1 MKRMLLLTVA
11 CLTATLS
18 YANDEMDKFISD
30 LMSKMTLEQKIG
42 QLNLLPM
49 KGDVVTG
56 PDVSADIA
64 QLLKDDQLGA
74 VMNLNDP
81 DKVYTLQKFAV
92 EESGTHIPLLIG
104 FDVVH
109 GYKTIFPVPVGLSC
123 SWDPALAEKT
133 ARISAMEA
141 TSCGCAWTYAPMVD
155 IAHDARWGRIAE
167 GSGEDPYLGSAFARA
182 YVKGFQGDLS
192 GKGDQMLSCVKHYA
206 LYGASDGGLDYT
218 AVDMSRSRMFN
229 YYMAPYQAAVEEGVA
244 SVMTCFNEVEGVP
257 GAANEFLLQDILRGK
272 WGFDGFVVS
281 DYDGVKELCKH
292 GLGTPEEVT
301 VRSFNAGNDM
311 DMCSLYFVEYIA
323 GAVKEGK
330 IKEQTVNDACRRILE
345 AKYKLGLF
353 EDPYRFCRTQE
364 SRQIL
369 DSKEFHTAA
378 REIATESIVLLK
390 NDNQI
395 LPLKRSTRIALV
407 GPYGKETK
415 NIIGTWYALGSSGR
429 HVSFYEGLLHNGAI
443 VEWAQ
448 GSNICFDPALQ
459 ELWSNRLPIPQDSR
473 SSDEMIKEALEVAGR
488 SDVIIAAVGEPAQ
501 LSGEGACRVDL
512 TIPDAQKELLRA
524 LKSTGKKIVLVVFSG
539 RPLELSWEAE
549 NMDAILYAW
558 HPGSEAGNALSD
570 LIYGNVN
577 PSGHLTASFMR
588 SSGQYP
594 YYYNHTPSARQF
606 NGKRAKFSS
615 SYMDCDPTP
624 LYPFGYG
631 LSYTTFEFSEPKV
644 KVLADAIEVKFDVKN
659 TGSIGGKTVAQMYV
673 RDLSASQAR
682 PVCELKGFEKAY
694 IEPGKKKTFTFSL
707 TRDDLSFYN
716 NNLDFIFEPG
726 EFKIMCGPD
735 CEHTKSVTVN
745 FGEKQ

>member
-1 MKRMLLLTVA
+1 MKKLLSLVLFSVVLTSAAPVG
-11 CLTATLS
+11 
-18 YANDEMDKFISD
+18 EMDRFID
-30 LMSKMTLEQKIG
+30 NLMSEMTLEQKIG

-56 PDVSADIA
+56 PEVSADIA
-64 QLLKDDQLGA
+64 QLLREDKLGA

-81 DKVYTLQKFAV
+81 EKVRTLQKFAV
-92 EESGTHIPLLIG
+92 ESSEAHIPLLIG

-123 SWDPALAEKT
+123 SWDPALAEKA
-133 ARISAMEA
+133 ARISAQEA
-141 TSCGCAWTYAPMVD
+141 TSCGCNWTYAPMVD

-182 YVKGFQGDLS
+182 YVRGFQGYLS

-229 YYMAPYQAAVEEGVA
+229 YYMAPYQAAVDEGAA
-244 SVMTCFNEVEGVP
+244 SVMTSFNEIDGVP
-257 GAANEFLLQDILRGK
+257 GAANEFLLQEILRGR
-272 WGFDGFVVS
+272 WGFEGFVVS

-323 GAVKEGK
+323 DAVKAGK

-353 EDPYRFCRTQE
+353 EDPYRFCRTEE

-369 DSKEFHTAA
+369 DSKEFHAAA
-378 REIATESIVLLK
+378 REIAAESIVLLK
-390 NDNQI
+390 NEEQL

-407 GPYGKETK
+407 GPYGKEAR

-429 HVSFYEGLLHNGAI
+429 HVSLYDGLRHNGGLP
-443 VEWAQ
+443 EWAQ
-448 GSNICFDPALQ
+448 GSNICLDPDLQ
-459 ELWSNRLPIPQDSR
+459 ELWGNRMPVAWDQR
-473 SSDEMIKEALEVAGR
+473 SAREMIDEALELAGR
-488 SDVIIAAVGEPAQ
+488 SDVVIAAVGEPAQ

-512 TIPDAQKELLRA
+512 TLPDAQKELLRA

-558 HPGSEAGNALSD
+558 HPGSEAGNALAD
-570 LIYGNVN
+570 IIFGKVN

-588 SSGQYP
+588 STGQYP

-606 NGKRAKFSS
+606 NGRRSKFSS
-615 SYMDCDPTP
+615 TYLDCDPTP

-631 LSYTTFEFSEPKV
+631 LSYTSFEFSEPKA
-644 KVLADAIEVKFDVKN
+644 KVSTNGIEVKFDVAN
-659 TGSIGGKTVAQMYV
+659 TGKIGGKTVAQLYV
-673 RDLSASQAR
+673 RDLAASQAR

-694 IEPGKKKTFTFSL
+694 LEPGKKKTFTFKL
-707 TRDDLSFYN
+707 TREDLSFYN
-716 NNLDFIFEPG
+716 NNVDFIFEPG
-726 EFKIMCGPD
+726 DFKIMCGPD

-745 FGEKQ
+745 FAGD